1 MSETRDKIRGAR
13 GKFVRGRQGSPERRL
28 LLLLLLLAGNP
39 VLLTDFEKDVPWCSA
54 LQQLMEKES
63 FRGYPEGK
71 IFFPASE
78 EDGAEAEHLPI
89 PPSFSL
95 YLCTE
100 LPLQSLVAGKKETDQ
115 DYPNC
120 CHGIWVGLG
129 VRMRR
134 WTVA

>member
-1 MSETRDKIRGAR
+1 M
-13 GKFVRGRQGSPERRL
+13 
-28 LLLLLLLAGNP
+28 
-39 VLLTDFEKDVPWCSA
+39 LLTDVEKDVPWCSA

-63 FRGYPEGK
+63 FWSCPEGK

-100 LPLQSLVAGKKETDQ
+100 LPLKSLAAGRKETGPDR
-115 DYPNC
+115 PNC
-120 CHGIWVGLG
+120 CHGIWAGLG
-129 VRMRR
+129 EGWGGGDRM
-134 WTVA
+134 VV